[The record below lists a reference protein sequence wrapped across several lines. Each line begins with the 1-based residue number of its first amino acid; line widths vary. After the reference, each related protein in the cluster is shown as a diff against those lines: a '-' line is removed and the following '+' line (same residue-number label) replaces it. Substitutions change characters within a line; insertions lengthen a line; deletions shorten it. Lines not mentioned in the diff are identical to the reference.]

1 MARKSPLISSV
12 FCAAVLVIIAISVGC
27 KKQNDGRIVV
37 WTDNSEFAPY
47 LELFNKTHQ
56 DKALLVYKENPS
68 YSLPAS
74 RDEAHPDLVI
84 GSWLVNEHTRHYF
97 EALDYL
103 FERKFISSQE
113 FYKILLQ
120 AGKMAGRQ
128 YLLPVS
134 FNLPAMI
141 FSTENAEFVEDN
153 YTINLEQV
161 KKSGEAFNKKNANG
175 NFSRMGFAPESNDN
189 FLYLVTKI
197 QGTGYR
203 ETKGNSFTW
212 NRDVLKDSIG
222 FLDEWITSI
231 NGSSQIE
238 RDFVYKYL
246 STTDDK
252 KVTQGKALFSYTT
265 SDRLFRFPRGQLS
278 LIDYRWLE
286 DQKRI
291 PVEDSMVMMGIP
303 RKAKNH
309 YGAVE
314 FISWFY
320 NVQTQQALLE
330 RKFTMNLDINRFG
343 IANGFSSIREVTE
356 HILPVYYTALLSN
369 IPQAENFR
377 VYEKKP
383 LRWEMTKQ
391 RVIIPYIKEVLATR
405 GTKKISSIE
414 ERYAEWKKQGFN

>member
-1 MARKSPLISSV
+1 MARKSPFLSSV

-27 KKQNDGRIVV
+27 KKQNDGKIVV
-37 WTDNSEFAPY
+37 WTDNSDFAPY

-197 QGTGYR
+197 QGTCYR

-391 RVIIPYIKEVLATR
+391 KVIIPYIKEVLATR

>member
-1 MARKSPLISSV
+1 MARKSPFLSSV

-161 KKSGEAFNKKNANG
+161 KKSGRAFNKKNANG
-175 NFSRMGFAPESNDN
+175 NFNRMGFAPESNDN

-391 RVIIPYIKEVLATR
+391 KVIIPYIKEVLATR

>member
-1 MARKSPLISSV
+1 MARKSPFLSSV
-12 FCAAVLVIIAISVGC
+12 FCAAVLVIIAISAGC

-84 GSWLVNEHTRHYF
+84 SSWLVNEHTRHYF

-391 RVIIPYIKEVLATR
+391 KVIIPYIKEVLATR

>member
-1 MARKSPLISSV
+1 MARKSPFLSSV

-74 RDEAHPDLVI
+74 REEAHPDLVI

-141 FSTENAEFVEDN
+141 FSTENTEFVEDN